1 MYKCQVTGRMSRL
14 GDKLNKITVARRERI
29 YTKWVKNE
37 ETLKYEEVFVAKGW
51 EIVRELNASQS
62 GVEQWEAMTPEQRTL
77 FLRAWRP
84 NMASRQ
90 VWENFR
96 SLNTNKGDNED
107 ILSMIRD
114 AVEAIHSLERIY
126 GQTGSKLAT
135 AALMDDWHSLRS
147 IAEARGINNYERP

>member
-1 MYKCQVTGRMSRL
+1 
-14 GDKLNKITVARRERI
+14 
-29 YTKWVKNE
+29 
-37 ETLKYEEVFVAKGW
+37 
-51 EIVRELNASQS
+51 
-62 GVEQWEAMTPEQRTL
+62 
-77 FLRAWRP
+77 
-84 NMASRQ
+84 MASRQ

-135 AALMDDWHSLRS
+135 TALMDDWHTLRS